1 MRTALAEAP
10 LPREHAT
17 GEARTA
23 EHVVPSFEEAYEST
37 FAFAWRNARRLGVDD
52 AHLDDV
58 VQEVFLTVHRRLSD
72 FEGRSSLRTWVFGIL
87 LRVVQGHRRS
97 LRRRGGPPADGPDPD
112 SLEAPTPGAFEA
124 LSRAEST
131 RLLHGIL
138 DEMDDDKRAVLV
150 LADLEQ
156 MPGPEIAEALGVNLN
171 TMYARLRVA
180 RQDLERAVRRH
191 AARDGW
197 RKP

>member
-1 MRTALAEAP
+1 MA
-10 LPREHAT
+10 
-17 GEARTA
+17 
-23 EHVVPSFEEAYEST
+23 
-37 FAFAWRNARRLGVDD
+37 
-52 AHLDDV
+52 
-58 VQEVFLTVHRRLSD
+58 D
-72 FEGRSSLRTWVFGIL
+72 FEGRSSIRTWVFGIL

-97 LRRRGGPPADGPDPD
+97 LRRRGGPATDGPDPD

-124 LSRAEST
+124 LSRAESAQ
-131 RLLHGIL
+131 LLHGIL
-138 DEMDDDKRAVLV
+138 DDMDDDKRAVLV

-156 MPGPEIAEALGVNLN
+156 LPGPEIAEALGVNLN

-180 RQDLERAVRRH
+180 RQDLKKAVRRH